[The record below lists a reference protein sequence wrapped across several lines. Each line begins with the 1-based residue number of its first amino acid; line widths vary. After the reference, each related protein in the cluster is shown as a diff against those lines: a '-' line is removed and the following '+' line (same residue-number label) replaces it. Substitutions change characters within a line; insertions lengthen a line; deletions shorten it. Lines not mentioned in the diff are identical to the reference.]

1 MPEAKTVELRQYT
14 LFGGQRDTLIDLFE
28 REFVAPQN
36 QLGAQVL
43 GSFTDLDDPDRF
55 VWLRGFDDMEARG
68 QALPAFYN
76 GAVWHT
82 HRDAANATMRDS
94 DNVLLLRLLTGHLG
108 PRDLGA
114 PGSVYSLNIHYLDR
128 IDGGRFAAFFEETMR
143 PLLEQAGID
152 VFATLA
158 TEIRPNNF
166 PRLPVRE
173 AEQVF
178 VWVAAHRSVADLDA
192 SERRLSALQG
202 WRDTVPDDI
211 LAAFMRKPERLR
223 MIPTAV
229 SALR

>member
-1 MPEAKTVELRQYT
+1 
-14 LFGGQRDTLIDLFE
+14 
-28 REFVAPQN
+28 
-36 QLGAQVL
+36 
-43 GSFTDLDDPDRF
+43 
-55 VWLRGFDDMEARG
+55 
-68 QALPAFYN
+68 
-76 GAVWHT
+76 
-82 HRDAANATMRDS
+82 
-94 DNVLLLRLLTGHLG
+94 
-108 PRDLGA
+108 
-114 PGSVYSLNIHYLDR
+114 
-128 IDGGRFAAFFEETMR
+128 MR

-178 VWVAAHRSVADLDA
+178 VWVAAHRSVTNLDA

-202 WRDTVPDDI
+202 WRDAVPDDI

-229 SALR
+229 SALTRLCAGYEKPHVPDKRVQ